1 MTTRARQVEGGW
13 RLSGSKT
20 WITHAPIADV
30 MVVWAKDD
38 GGKVRGFILERGLKG
53 LPPARSKASSR
64 CARRP
69 QA

>member
-1 MTTRARQVEGGW
+1 VPGGW

-38 GGKVRGFILERGLKG
+38 EGVSAAG
-53 LPPARSKASSR
+53 SSSV
-64 CARRP
+64 A
-69 QA
+69 